1 MFMISN
7 YESTFSYFSD
17 HNGLPIFLNVKLGDF
32 VIVNQ
37 NRLCSRRRAH
47 DWWMGQ
53 VVSYKGG
60 PGVDRI
66 FEVVDV
72 DDECVYWVSA
82 DRVRHVV
89 HALDGLI

>member
-1 MFMISN
+1 MI
-7 YESTFSYFSD
+7 
-17 HNGLPIFLNVKLGDF
+17 
-32 VIVNQ
+32 
-37 NRLCSRRRAH
+37 
-47 DWWMGQ
+47 
-53 VVSYKGG
+53 SYKGG

-89 HALDGLI
+89 HALDGLM

>member
-1 MFMISN
+1 M
-7 YESTFSYFSD
+7 T
-17 HNGLPIFLNVKLGDF
+17 
-32 VIVNQ
+32 VIV
-37 NRLCSRRRAH
+37 RHDYLTGEKADK

-53 VVSYKGG
+53 VISYKGG

-89 HALDGLI
+89 HALDGLM

>member
-1 MFMISN
+1 MI
-7 YESTFSYFSD
+7 
-17 HNGLPIFLNVKLGDF
+17 
-32 VIVNQ
+32 
-37 NRLCSRRRAH
+37 
-47 DWWMGQ
+47 
-53 VVSYKGG
+53 SYKGG
-60 PGVDRI
+60 PSVDRI